1 MARPALRLYSRRGCH
16 LCTDFE
22 QALRAWLG
30 THAPDQ
36 PLQVIDIDGDEDLR
50 RRYNAE
56 VPLLMLED
64 RLVLQ
69 YFFEPER
76 MAQVIRPHV

>member
-1 MARPALRLYSRRGCH
+1 MGLPELRLYSRRGCH

-22 QALRAWLG
+22 QALRAWLAE
-30 THAPDQ
+30 HAPD
-36 PLQVIDIDGDEDLR
+36 LDLRVIDIDGDEDLR
-50 RRYNAE
+50 KRYNAD